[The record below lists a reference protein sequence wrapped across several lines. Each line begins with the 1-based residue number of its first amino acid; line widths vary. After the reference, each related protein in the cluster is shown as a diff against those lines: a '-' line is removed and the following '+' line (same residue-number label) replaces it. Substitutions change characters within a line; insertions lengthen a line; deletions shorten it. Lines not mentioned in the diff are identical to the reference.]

1 MPRRWWLAAWAL
13 LLVTLGSGTLLRIQW
28 TGVVPAWF
36 NSRYLLHAHSHVA
49 LLGWAF
55 VAYFGLL
62 FRDSRFAR
70 PRWGSLVCELL
81 LLALIGA
88 LFVAYLYQGYAF
100 WSIVLSALHILVTL
114 ALVWLWVEGPRRRL
128 TAAARSWIDLSAL
141 WLVVSTVGPLM
152 LAGGVPMGAVWI
164 DAWVGYYLTLLFNG
178 WLLFGVVGLLVDRFG
193 VDASADVDGVPNPW
207 VRRLMAVGV
216 IPGVLPRFDPWITL
230 PGLDWIGWVGLALVG
245 GGLVVVAVRLHLGEA
260 APGDGAATT
269 ALPRRWLAH
278 SVRVAMALT
287 GVAVVVGGF
296 PPLTD
301 TLAGA
306 HNLVIGFVHLHL
318 LAFVTA
324 ALVLLLYRTGWAA
337 GVLFLGGVWGMVAV
351 LLGVGVFELLGR
363 PVFWP
368 VQQVLAVAGVLALMG
383 VALLPLAGGGEGRLD
398 QAD

>member
-13 LLVTLGSGTLLRIQW
+13 LLVTLASGTLLRIQW
-28 TGVVPAWF
+28 TGAVPAWF
-36 NSRYLLHAHSHVA
+36 NSQYLLHAHSHVA

-70 PRWGSLVCELL
+70 PRWWSLACELL

-141 WLVVSTVGPLM
+141 WLVAATIGPLM
-152 LAGGVPMGAVWI
+152 LAGGGPMGAVWI

-178 WLLFGVVGLLVDRFG
+178 WLLFGVVGLLVERF
-193 VDASADVDGVPNPW
+193 DAVPDPW
-207 VRRLMAVGV
+207 VRRLMATGV

-230 PGLDWIGWVGLALVG
+230 PGLDWIGWVGLVLVG
-245 GGLVVVAVRLHLGEA
+245 GGLAWMALRLSLAEVA
-260 APGDGAATT
+260 PDGGSASP

-296 PPLTD
+296 PPFTD

-337 GVLFLGGVWGMVAV
+337 TVLFLGGVWGMVAV
-351 LLGVGVFELLGR
+351 LLGVGAFELLGR

-368 VQQVLAVAGVLALMG
+368 VQRVLAVAGVVALVG
-383 VALLPLAGGGEGRLD
+383 VALLPLAGVDEGR
-398 QAD
+398 QERSG